1 MHASLICSPA
11 KVGAYVASREAAAVE
26 MPFCQVKLECGVVQP
41 GLCRELWAVLRDAVR
56 KHGFPRCATCSAAEE
71 VPAAAEHPINEAL

>member
-1 MHASLICSPA
+1 
-11 KVGAYVASREAAAVE
+11 